1 LEIEM
6 NDLVERVAR
15 AIEQS
20 EEIMAER
27 ESDSE
32 MRLPDGNNDARY
44 LAMARAAIDATGYA
58 TLEAALRA
66 IQEAIPKYV
75 HPEPKLS
82 AEEFAF
88 ICVGAVDNAKV
99 NKALEGKK

>member
-1 LEIEM
+1 M
-6 NDLVERVAR
+6 MDMVERVAT
-15 AIEQS
+15 AIAQA
-20 EEIMAER
+20 EEIMSER
-27 ESDSE
+27 ESDAG
-32 MRLPDGNNDARY
+32 MRLPDGNDEARY
-44 LAMARAAIDATGYA
+44 AAMARAAIDATGYA